1 MMDFHDQDGQI
12 WLDGKLVPWR
22 EAHIHVL
29 THGLHYASAVFE
41 GERVYGGE
49 VFKLTEHTQRLID
62 SGRILGFEIPWSLR
76 ELEKATR
83 DAVAAMGYAD
93 AYVRP
98 IAWRGS
104 EQLGVSAQQTKI
116 HVAIAVW
123 EWPSYFS
130 PEAALKGIRL
140 GWADWRRPPASAAPV
155 HAKAA
160 GLYMIATLSK
170 HAAEARGFDDALMLD
185 WRGQLAEATGANLF
199 LVQNGK
205 IHTPTPDCFLDGIT
219 RQTVIGL
226 AKARQIEVIE
236 RPLMPEELDKT
247 DEIFVT
253 GTAAEVTPVGE
264 IDGKTFKV
272 GPITLALKDDYSKL
286 VRQAPKAAAAE

>member
-22 EAHIHVL
+22 EAKIHVL
-29 THGLHYASAVFE
+29 THGLHYASCVFE

-76 ELEKATR
+76 ELETATR

-116 HVAIAVW
+116 HVAIAAW

-130 PEAALKGIRL
+130 PEAAMKGIRL
-140 GWADWRRPPASAAPV
+140 AWADWRRPPASAAPV
-155 HAKAA
+155 HAMAS

-205 IHTPTPDCFLDGIT
+205 LHTPTPDCFLDGIT
-219 RQTVIGL
+219 RKTVIGL

-236 RPLMPEELDKT
+236 RPLMPDELDKA

-264 IDGKTFKV
+264 IDGKKFKV

>member
-1 MMDFHDQDGQI
+1 MRFDHRSPAPRCP
-12 WLDGKLVPWR
+12 L
-22 EAHIHVL
+22 
-29 THGLHYASAVFE
+29 
-41 GERVYGGE
+41 
-49 VFKLTEHTQRLID
+49 FKLSEHSQRLID
-62 SGRILGFEIPWSLR
+62 SGKILGFDIPWSLAQIDQ
-76 ELEKATR
+76 ATR
-83 DAVAAMGYAD
+83 DVIAAMKTIDG
-93 AYVRP
+93 YVRP

-116 HVAIAVW
+116 HLAIAVW
-123 EWPSYFS
+123 DWPSYFS
-130 PEAALKGIRL
+130 PEAAEKGIRL
-140 GWADWRRPPASAAPV
+140 CWADWRRPPPSAAPV

-160 GLYMIATLSK
+160 GLYMICTLSK
-170 HAAEARGFDDALMLD
+170 HAAEAKGFDDALMLD
-185 WRGQLAEATGANLF
+185 WRGQLAESTGANLF

-219 RQTVIGL
+219 RRSVIGL

-236 RPLMPEELDKT
+236 RALMPAELEKT

-272 GPITLALKDDYSKL
+272 GPITRALREDFSKL
-286 VRQAPKAAAAE
+286 VRQKQPAAAA